1 MDSTPAP
8 SINWSSPNLKS
19 EWRKFKRHCE
29 LMFSGPL
36 SGKSDAVKCSYLL
49 IWTGEKGQDVFSTW
63 TLTDAEAN
71 KPKVYLDKF
80 ENYIQPSANPIF
92 ARYIFHQRNQAD
104 GETIE
109 SYVTQLKVLAK
120 DCEFDTLEDQL
131 VRDWLVFGVK
141 NARIRERLLSEGA
154 TLTLARAVEC
164 SRAIET
170 VQETQALM
178 LNEQT
183 QIPIK
188 QEVEVVQRQKNSPA
202 CYFCGGPYSRS
213 HKCPAKGK
221 QCSKCRKMNHFA
233 KMCKSKVVHELE
245 TKSEVEDGR
254 EFMIES
260 ISTEE
265 KVEKPYALIKLTE
278 NDSELAFKI
287 DTGAEANILPL
298 KDFNKLARKP
308 ALLPTADVLTSYTG
322 EQLKVLGT
330 ANLKVQYK
338 NQTPQTHT
346 FHVVCTDRAPILS
359 RQSSE
364 RLQLIKFVL
373 SVSNPAPIRP
383 VIQKLLNEFS
393 DVFEGIGTLPGTCK
407 IYLKEGAI
415 PTIQPP
421 KRVPFALQAKFKEE
435 LDRLES
441 LGVIEKVTK
450 PTQWVN
456 SLVLVRKAD
465 GSLRICLDP
474 VDLNRAIER
483 PHYPIPLF
491 DEVAAKCKGAKK
503 FFKMDAQN
511 GYWSMVL
518 DKPSSELTTFNTMY
532 GRYKWNRYPFG
543 LISVQDEY
551 QRKMEEVF
559 TELDIGLIVD
569 DIAGIG
575 CSDAEHDAKLR
586 AVLQA
591 ARDKGVRFNKE
602 KCVFD
607 TTAITYFGHRLTT
620 SSIAP
625 DPEKTQALE
634 NMPAPRNQEELQTL
648 LGMYNY
654 LSRYIPNLAT
664 LNKPLRDLSKQQKF
678 RMEYKPRGGQ
688 ERDSECN
695 LQKPFL
701 L

>member
-19 EWRKFKRHCE
+19 EWRKFKRHYE
-29 LMFSGPL
+29 LMFSGLL

-71 KPKVYLDKF
+71 KPKVYLNKF

-92 ARYIFHQRNQAD
+92 AKYIFHQRNQAD
-104 GETIE
+104 GEIIE

-131 VRDWLVFGVK
+131 VRGWLVFGVK

-154 TLTLARAVEC
+154 TLTLARAIEC

-178 LNEQT
+178 LNEQAH
-183 QIPIK
+183 IPIK

-202 CYFCGGPYSRS
+202 CYFCAGPYSRS
-213 HKCPAKGK
+213 HKCPAKGN
-221 QCSKCRKMNHFA
+221 QCSKCRKINHFA
-233 KMCKSKVVHELE
+233 KMRKSKVVHELE
-245 TKSEVEDGR
+245 TRSEVEDGR

-278 NDSELAFKI
+278 NESELAFKI
-287 DTGAEANILPL
+287 DTDAKANILPL

-308 ALLPTADVLTSYTG
+308 ALLPTADMLTSYTG

-338 NQTPQTHT
+338 NQTPQIHT

-373 SVSNPAPIRP
+373 SVSKPAPIRP

-393 DVFEGIGTLPGTCK
+393 VVFEGIGTLPGTCK

-415 PTIQPP
+415 PTMQPP

-435 LDRLES
+435 LDRLGS

-450 PTQWVN
+450 PTQ
-456 SLVLVRKAD
+456 
-465 GSLRICLDP
+465 
-474 VDLNRAIER
+474 
-483 PHYPIPLF
+483 
-491 DEVAAKCKGAKK
+491 
-503 FFKMDAQN
+503 
-511 GYWSMVL
+511 
-518 DKPSSELTTFNTMY
+518 
-532 GRYKWNRYPFG
+532 
-543 LISVQDEY
+543 
-551 QRKMEEVF
+551 
-559 TELDIGLIVD
+559 
-569 DIAGIG
+569 
-575 CSDAEHDAKLR
+575 
-586 AVLQA
+586 
-591 ARDKGVRFNKE
+591 
-602 KCVFD
+602 
-607 TTAITYFGHRLTT
+607 
-620 SSIAP
+620 
-625 DPEKTQALE
+625 
-634 NMPAPRNQEELQTL
+634 
-648 LGMYNY
+648 
-654 LSRYIPNLAT
+654 
-664 LNKPLRDLSKQQKF
+664 
-678 RMEYKPRGGQ
+678 
-688 ERDSECN
+688 
-695 LQKPFL
+695 
-701 L
+701 